1 MERKYADIEG
11 DGGSDILGQVIS
23 QQERLAERMKEIGQV
38 IAISSGKG
46 GVGKSALTSNL
57 AAALA
62 DEGFR
67 VGALDADLNG
77 PTLTKMLDAR
87 NQNLY
92 LKPDGVE
99 PAIGVLGVKVMS
111 MDLFLESY
119 DTALSWKHATGLAED
134 AFVWRGTIE
143 TSTIRE
149 FLADTIWGEL
159 DYLLVDLPPGA
170 NHLSTL
176 ARWIPGITGLAVTI
190 PSGISQL
197 VVKKSVRAV
206 QESGGKLLGLV
217 ENMAGY
223 VCPECSQISP
233 LFNSKPKGQRMAN
246 SLGLP
251 LLSSIPFDPRLALGC
266 DEGKPLVLTH
276 PNSPS
281 VGEIKLLANKLREL
295 S

>member
-1 MERKYADIEG
+1 MERTYADIEG

-23 QQERLAERMKEIGQV
+23 QQERLAERMQQIGQV

-57 AAALA
+57 AATLA

-77 PTLTKMLDAR
+77 PTLAKMLDAR

-92 LKPDGVE
+92 LKPGGVE
-99 PAIGVLGVKVMS
+99 PAIGVSDVKVMS

-119 DTALSWKHATGLAED
+119 DTALSWEHMTGLAED
-134 AFVWRGTIE
+134 VFVWRGTIE
-143 TSTIRE
+143 TTTIRE

-170 NHLSTL
+170 DQLSTL

-190 PSGISQL
+190 PSRVSQL

-233 LFNSKPKGQRMAN
+233 LFNRKPRGRRIAK

-251 LLSSIPFDPRLALGC
+251 FLSSIPFDPQLALGC
-266 DEGKPLVLTH
+266 DEGKPIVLTH

-281 VGEIKLLANKLREL
+281 AGEIKLLASKLI
-295 S
+295 